1 MRPPAFARSAARLS
15 VPAAMCVAAGVVL
28 TAQLGQSLPDRQ
40 LPIFRADSHFVRVD
54 AYPTD
59 KDGSII
65 QNLKAEDFEIEEDG
79 KPQRV
84 ESSEYIAFERWS
96 PGVDPPSAETQRESF
111 RMAADPRYRVT
122 VVYVNRLSR
131 VNAQTIRQPLIDFMT
146 REIGP
151 RDLYGLLLPWHE
163 ASDLVL
169 AKFTPSEQARL
180 NRFLSILD
188 HNSPFDMDVV
198 EQKLFECQGMGGV
211 IRWRQDNLYRD
222 LEGIIAILGT
232 LRDERKSLILVTE
245 NMPGSNGPRGGG
257 SRTGGSSG
265 GSGGSPIPYGK
276 PPANRPLPGPTGVGA
291 GGGSAPTATGGINPC
306 DALARDMP
314 REDPYR
320 FENLIKKARMANVA
334 ISPVNPMGLTA
345 NSNAFSGGNLRRL
358 ADETDGIP
366 IVNVNDIK
374 SGLRRIA
381 NDMPAYYL
389 LGYYTSNTKWDGKQR
404 EIKVKLKSTGKT
416 IRARREYRA
425 PSEADI
431 KAMRASAS
439 APPRPPGPTPIERAL
454 NDLARLR
461 NDADLYVQGAVRG
474 GTLAVAVEVPLETAT
489 TGHWFEGADV
499 EVSATSGEGANE
511 TSSTVTMATQ
521 MRSGMRGAEVRLP
534 IAAGDDGPWQV
545 RAVVK
550 RGSDTIEDRSRI
562 TNEPASVFGHPLLY
576 RAAAAIAA
584 PFIPVADRKFQRSE
598 RLRAEWMVS
607 SPASTGFRTRLLHP
621 NGNVLN
627 YAPAVVTE
635 ERGTVTMARVEF
647 PLSPLAAGDYLI
659 ELVAGTGADERST
672 LLAVRIVR

>member
-1 MRPPAFARSAARLS
+1 
-15 VPAAMCVAAGVVL
+15 
-28 TAQLGQSLPDRQ
+28 
-40 LPIFRADSHFVRVD
+40 
-54 AYPTD
+54 
-59 KDGSII
+59 
-65 QNLKAEDFEIEEDG
+65 
-79 KPQRV
+79 
-84 ESSEYIAFERWS
+84 
-96 PGVDPPSAETQRESF
+96 
-111 RMAADPRYRVT
+111 MAADPRYRVT

-131 VNAQTIRQPLIDFMT
+131 VNAQTVRQPLIDFMT

-163 ASDLVL
+163 ASDLIL
-169 AKFTPSEQARL
+169 AKFTPAEQARL

-188 HNSPFDMDVV
+188 HSSPFDMDVV
-198 EQKLFECQGMGGV
+198 EQKLYECQGMGAV
-211 IRWRQDNLYRD
+211 MRWRQDNLYRD

-245 NMPGSNGPRGGG
+245 NMPGSNGARGGSSRGGG
-257 SRTGGSSG
+257 SGS

-276 PPANRPLPGPTGVGA
+276 PPVNRPLPGPTGVGA
-291 GGGSAPTATGGINPC
+291 GGGSAPTATGGVNPC

-320 FENLIKKARMANVA
+320 FENLIKRARMANVA
-334 ISPVNPMGLTA
+334 ISPVNPTGLTA
-345 NSNAFSGGNLRRL
+345 SSNAFSGSNLRRL

-425 PSEADI
+425 PSPDDI
-431 KAMRASAS
+431 AAMRAAAA
-439 APPRPPGPTPIERAL
+439 APARPPGPTPIERAL

-474 GTLAVAVEVPLETAT
+474 GTLAVTVEVPLETAT
-489 TGHWFEGADV
+489 TRHWFEGADV
-499 EVSATSGEGANE
+499 EVSATSGEGTNE
-511 TSSTVTMATQ
+511 TPSTVSMTTQ

-545 RAVVK
+545 HAIVK
-550 RGSDTIEDRSRI
+550 RGSESIEDRSRI
-562 TNEPASVFGHPLLY
+562 TNEPGSVFGQPLLY

-607 SPASTGFRTRLLHP
+607 SPASTQFRTRLRHP
-621 NGNVLN
+621 NGNILT

-659 ELVAGTGADERST
+659 ELVAGAGADERST